1 MSLPIVR
8 LKGTP
13 FEQGLMHGEA
23 LKGAIQ
29 YNLSL
34 YFKRFQEELH
44 LPSVEVLASAQ
55 AYEGAIRQ
63 RSPDYYN
70 TMKGVA
76 AGSSTDLAE
85 IIALNIRY
93 ELFYYAYG
101 VADGCTSFA
110 LAPERSDAHHLLI
123 GQNWDWIPQ
132 VKGALLHAAYEDG
145 LETLSFTE
153 AGIVGGKIGLN
164 SAQLGLA
171 INGLTST
178 ADDWQSFHTPFHVR
192 CYNILRQRSFGAAV
206 EVVTNEPRACS
217 ANFVIAQAPD
227 KFVDIEASP
236 NTLYRPSLEMGVA
249 VHANH
254 FVDPDAAGVVEPPND
269 EHRPQS
275 YERHTRLYNLLKGQ
289 PTFALEEVKTRL
301 RDHRGYPNSVCR
313 HPDERVS
320 EYERYETVT
329 SIVMDL
335 NDLTMHISD
344 GPPCQNDYEVHH
356 LGMLEP
362 LKATNPVR
370 S

>member
-1 MSLPIVR
+1 MSLPIVK

-13 FEQGLMHGEA
+13 FEQGLAHGEV
-23 LKGAIQ
+23 LKEAIQ
-29 YNLSL
+29 HNLNL
-34 YFKRFQEELH
+34 YFKRFQEELG
-44 LPSVEVLASAQ
+44 LAPAEVLTSAG
-55 AYEGAIRQ
+55 AYERAIQQ
-63 RSPDYYN
+63 RSPDYYS
-70 TMKGVA
+70 TMEGVA
-76 AGSSTDLAE
+76 AGSGTALAE

-101 VADGCTSFA
+101 IADGCTSFA
-110 LAPERSDAHHLLI
+110 LAPERSGAHHLLI

-132 VKGALLHAAYEDG
+132 VKGALLHATYEDG

-192 CYNILRQRSFGAAV
+192 CYNILRQRNFGAAV
-206 EVVTNEPRACS
+206 EVVTNETRACS
-217 ANFVIAQAPD
+217 ANFIIAQAPD

-236 NTLYRPSLEMGVA
+236 NTLHRPAPEAGIS

-275 YERHTRLYNLLKGQ
+275 YERHTRLSTLLGGQ
-289 PTFALEEVKTRL
+289 STFTLEEVKTRL
-301 RDHRGYPNSVCR
+301 RDHQGHPNSVCR

-329 SIVMDL
+329 SVVMDL
-335 NDLTMHISD
+335 NNLAMHVSD
-344 GPPCQNDYEVHH
+344 GPPCQNDYEVHR

-362 LKATNPVR
+362 EEVR